1 MFYGYSVYIKEVPAQ
16 AKESDLRELFKS
28 YGAIANV
35 NVVGTRGYA
44 FVDFFEQESQRAALA
59 ETTEFKLFDK
69 TLIVDERTDRK
80 GNTRLLR
87 FWLYISVF

>member
-1 MFYGYSVYIKEVPAQ
+1 MTIDSVYIKEVPAQ
-16 AKESDLRELFKS
+16 AKETDLRELFKG

-35 NVVGTRGYA
+35 SVVGTRGYA

-59 ETTEFKLFDK
+59 ETNEFKLFDK

-80 GNTRLLR
+80 GAQAACDAGFCLC
-87 FWLYISVF
+87 V